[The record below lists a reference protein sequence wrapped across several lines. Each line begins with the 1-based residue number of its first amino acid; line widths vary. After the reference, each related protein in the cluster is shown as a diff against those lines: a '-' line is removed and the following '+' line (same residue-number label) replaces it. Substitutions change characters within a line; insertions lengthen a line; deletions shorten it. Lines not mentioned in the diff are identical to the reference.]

1 MKRRNLAWMAGAAA
15 GTVMLVFMIGLHRE
29 EQKIQQEIAAS
40 VVRFH
45 VKANSDTRKDQDN
58 KLAVRDALLE
68 KMEELLDE
76 NSDPDKEETEK
87 ILRRH
92 LPELETCAEKVLR
105 ERNCSQSVEVSF
117 GESWFPQKT
126 YGEGPPSW
134 KAAFFLFPCIL
145 RAFRL
150 KCIKCWEG
158 RCCSIYGRRCPDF
171 CTGMKKRSLFQGLEY
186 GDRKRMSIDNNA
198 PIGVFDSGVGGLT
211 VVREIMRNL
220 PDERIV
226 YFGDTA
232 RVPYG
237 SKSADTVIRYSRQIV
252 RFLQT
257 RNVKAIVI
265 ACNTAS
271 ALALETIEKE
281 IDLPILGVV
290 KPGAEMAL
298 QTTKNKKIGVI
309 ATEGTIHSG
318 LYQRLISQKDP
329 EVTVYGQP
337 CPLFVPLV
345 EEGWTKDPITEE
357 VARRYLKD
365 LLGKDIDTL
374 IMGCTHYPLLRSLLR
389 QVVGEK
395 VTLVNPAYETS
406 QALKR
411 MLAELK
417 LERDPSG
424 SLEEGKYCFYASDA
438 VERLNE
444 FARRVLP
451 YEIVGT
457 RQIQIEEY

>member
-1 MKRRNLAWMAGAAA
+1 
-15 GTVMLVFMIGLHRE
+15 
-29 EQKIQQEIAAS
+29 
-40 VVRFH
+40 
-45 VKANSDTRKDQDN
+45 
-58 KLAVRDALLE
+58 
-68 KMEELLDE
+68 
-76 NSDPDKEETEK
+76 
-87 ILRRH
+87 
-92 LPELETCAEKVLR
+92 
-105 ERNCSQSVEVSF
+105 
-117 GESWFPQKT
+117 
-126 YGEGPPSW
+126 
-134 KAAFFLFPCIL
+134 
-145 RAFRL
+145 
-150 KCIKCWEG
+150 
-158 RCCSIYGRRCPDF
+158 
-171 CTGMKKRSLFQGLEY
+171 
-186 GDRKRMSIDNNA
+186 MSIDNNA

-345 EEGWTKDPITEE
+345 EEGWLKDPVTEE
-357 VARRYLKD
+357 VARRYLEE
-365 LLGKDIDTL
+365 LTRVEIDVL
-374 IMGCTHYPLLRSLLR
+374 ILGCTHYPLLRSTVKK
-389 QVVGEK
+389 VVGGQVE
-395 VTLVNPAYETS
+395 LVNPAYETA
-406 QALKR
+406 QELKR
-411 MLAELK
+411 LLADQDLLNPGVK
-417 LERDPSG
+417 
-424 SLEEGKYCFYASDA
+424 EEEFPYRFYFSDA
-438 VERLNE
+438 PEKFKQ
-444 FARRVLP
+444 FANSILP
-451 YEIVGT
+451 
-457 RQIQIEEY
+457 

>member
-1 MKRRNLAWMAGAAA
+1 
-15 GTVMLVFMIGLHRE
+15 
-29 EQKIQQEIAAS
+29 
-40 VVRFH
+40 
-45 VKANSDTRKDQDN
+45 
-58 KLAVRDALLE
+58 
-68 KMEELLDE
+68 
-76 NSDPDKEETEK
+76 
-87 ILRRH
+87 
-92 LPELETCAEKVLR
+92 
-105 ERNCSQSVEVSF
+105 
-117 GESWFPQKT
+117 
-126 YGEGPPSW
+126 
-134 KAAFFLFPCIL
+134 
-145 RAFRL
+145 
-150 KCIKCWEG
+150 
-158 RCCSIYGRRCPDF
+158 
-171 CTGMKKRSLFQGLEY
+171 
-186 GDRKRMSIDNNA
+186 MSINNNA

-237 SKSADTVIRYSRQIV
+237 SKSAETVIRYSRQIV

-257 RNVKAIVI
+257 QEVKAIVI

-271 ALALETIEKE
+271 ALALETIEQE

-298 QTTKNKKIGVI
+298 KATQNRKVGVI
-309 ATEGTIHSG
+309 ATEGTINSG
-318 LYQRLISQKDP
+318 LYQRLITQSDP
-329 EVTVYGQP
+329 EITVFGQP

-365 LLGKDIDTL
+365 LLAKDIDTL

-389 QVVGEK
+389 QVVGEN

-411 MLAELK
+411 LLAELQLAHDASETPK
-417 LERDPSG
+417 
-424 SLEEGKYCFYASDA
+424 EGKYCFYASDA
-438 VERLNE
+438 VERLSE

-457 RQIQIEEY
+457 RQIQIDEY